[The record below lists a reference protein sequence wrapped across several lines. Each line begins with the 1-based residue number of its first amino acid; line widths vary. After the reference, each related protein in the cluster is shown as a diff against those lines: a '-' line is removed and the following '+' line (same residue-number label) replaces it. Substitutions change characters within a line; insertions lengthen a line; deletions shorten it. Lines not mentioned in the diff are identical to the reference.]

1 MTKQMRGIA
10 STWRAAGDAALPA
23 STSSLGFLSY
33 SGGSWIAVGSAEDVT
48 MNAFLVFVL
57 VTMKSALADAFLRL
71 KPLATLTACLSS
83 SSSDSC

>member
-1 MTKQMRGIA
+1 MA
-10 STWRAAGDAALPA
+10 SAWRAAGDVALFA

-33 SGGSWIAVGSAEDVT
+33 FGGSLIAVGSAEDVT

-57 VTMKSALADAFLRL
+57 VTMKSAPVYAFLKWKL
-71 KPLATLTACLSS
+71 LATLTACLSS